1 MLLFGQ
7 YRFDSERLVLYC
19 GQREIALRP
28 KVAQLLAYFVARPN
42 ELVKREVVLKDLWQH
57 GEFREAALN
66 QSITELRQA
75 LGDSAKHPL
84 FIKTIPQQGYMW
96 ICDVKVTP
104 CLRKRNRFLIGIALG
119 VALSLGSM
127 VYLYNNSPFAH
138 SQLQAQPQLIIHSM
152 QNHTGVQANAWWG
165 YALEGVLRSRL
176 QQGYQL
182 LPKSRTPDYIDS
194 VTKEAPQQFYLSLKP
209 LQQRFLLQ
217 AELAGRRTEVI
228 VEQLDDNFSDIAT
241 QLITSLTD
249 SSGFVADQPLAVNGL
264 SDYYRGVQALTEHG
278 PQLAEQYFEAAL
290 IQAPEHVPSRLE
302 LAQIAWLQGDVS
314 EAKAHFSL
322 IELSPTSPALR
333 ARYYLYLGTFEKALG
348 EFDNAKHS
356 AQLALRAAQKSQQI
370 ELIASAYQLIAD
382 AAWSTTQWQD
392 YTHAMSAAYAL
403 IGSRS
408 FAYSEAQRSF
418 YLANPPAAGP
428 QQKNTLNLAQ
438 SKEVLEVATRYYR
451 QTERQIDLA
460 RSLFAY
466 GQNYLVP
473 VSESENSLLEAL
485 EIASSSG
492 DKYFEVQV
500 LTYLGFYYIQLH
512 RGDEALSY
520 LNQVDIDDAF
530 IPAIEQLSVLKA
542 MAYMDIGLT
551 TNNHQSLQEADRR
564 LTQLLA
570 NEKTS
575 AMTHA
580 NAQLLLAWVALKQGD
595 VDNAESLTQ
604 SAFQAYKL
612 SGLDDAIVY
621 AKYTQMYIYLLR
633 NKPDQA
639 LDLIDFEQDK
649 EAHLMLF
656 YASVAAHMTQDDVL
670 LKQSKRMLGELQ
682 NSQLLLEQLGQ
693 LTQQPQ
699 RSIELITEILDAPYS
714 VYCQS
719 KWILE

>member
-7 YRFDSERLVLYC
+7 FCFDSERLALYC

-42 ELVKREVVLKDLWQH
+42 ELVKREAVLKDLWLH

-75 LGDSAKHPL
+75 LGDSAKRPL
-84 FIKTIPQQGYMW
+84 FIKTLPQQGYMW
-96 ICDVKVTP
+96 ICDIKVTR
-104 CLRKRNRFLIGIALG
+104 CSRKRNRLLIGVALG
-119 VALSLGSM
+119 VVLSLGSAAYM
-127 VYLYNNSPFAH
+127 HSNSLF
-138 SQLQAQPQLIIHSM
+138 SYGQSQAQPQLIIHSM
-152 QNHTGVQANAWWG
+152 QNHTGVQAHAWWG
-165 YALEGVLRSRL
+165 YALEGVLRTRL
-176 QQGYQL
+176 QQDYQL
-182 LPKSRTPDYIDS
+182 LPKSRTPDYIDG
-194 VTKEAPQQFYLSLKP
+194 VVKEAPQQFYLSLKP

-228 VEQLDDNFSDIAT
+228 VEQLDDNFSDIAA
-241 QLITSLTD
+241 QLIASLTD
-249 SSGFVADQPLAVNGL
+249 SSGFIADQPLLVNGL
-264 SDYYRGVQALTEHG
+264 SDYYRGVQALTEYG
-278 PQLAEQYFEAAL
+278 PQLAKQYFEAAL
-290 IQAPEHVPSRLE
+290 IHAPDHVPSRLE
-302 LAQIAWLQGDVS
+302 LAQIAWLQGHIP
-314 EAKAHFSL
+314 EAKAHFST
-322 IELSPTSPALR
+322 IELSQTSQALR
-333 ARYYLYLGTFEKALG
+333 ARYYLYLSTFEKALG
-348 EFDNAKHS
+348 EFEHAKHS
-356 AQLALRAAQKSQQI
+356 GQLALTAAQKSQQI

-382 AAWSTTQWQD
+382 IAWSTTQWQD

-438 SKEVLEVATRYYR
+438 SKEVLEAAVRYYR

-473 VSESENSLLEAL
+473 VSESEDSLLEAL
-485 EIASSSG
+485 KIVSRSG
-492 DKYFEVQV
+492 DKYFQVQV

-520 LNQVDIDDAF
+520 LNQVDINEAF
-530 IPAIEQLSVLKA
+530 TPAIEQLNVLKA

-551 TNNHQSLQEADRR
+551 TDNHQPLQEAQRR
-564 LTQLLA
+564 LVRLLTNERTSEMTRA
-570 NEKTS
+570 NTK
-575 AMTHA
+575 
-580 NAQLLLAWVALKQGD
+580 LLLAWVALKLGD
-595 VDNAESLTQ
+595 VDNAESLTRT
-604 SAFQAYKL
+604 AFKAYKL
-612 SGLDDAIVY
+612 SGLDDAVVY

-633 NKPDQA
+633 NEPNQA
-639 LDLIDFEQDK
+639 LELIDFEQDK
-649 EAHLMLF
+649 DAHLMLF
-656 YASVAAHMTQDDVL
+656 YASVAAHMTQNDAL
-670 LKQSKRMLGELQ
+670 LEQSKRMLGELQ

-693 LTQQPQ
+693 FIQQPQ
-699 RSIELITEILDAPYS
+699 RSAKLITELLDAPYS